1 MPAVIPDSKNSSTV
15 SSNLKRDNSNKSI
28 FSYFTAA
35 NNNSGVTRIS
45 SRKKLTIHSRND
57 LVQSHDPILGGQI
70 MFPIT
75 EFDSRLDPDAML
87 MNNNE
92 SKKSFGDENDY
103 SRKILTVANPE

>member
-1 MPAVIPDSKNSSTV
+1 
-15 SSNLKRDNSNKSI
+15 
-28 FSYFTAA
+28 
-35 NNNSGVTRIS
+35 
-45 SRKKLTIHSRND
+45 
-57 LVQSHDPILGGQI
+57 

>member
-1 MPAVIPDSKNSSTV
+1 M
-15 SSNLKRDNSNKSI
+15 
-28 FSYFTAA
+28 
-35 NNNSGVTRIS
+35 
-45 SRKKLTIHSRND
+45 
-57 LVQSHDPILGGQI
+57 QSHDPILGGQI